1 MLPAFAVEGSS
12 GFARAALEVWCRRGV
27 VAKSV
32 GMFRRA
38 VAGAWVEYALWTLRR
53 DGRASVRRRRES
65 VFIVLMICVSRK
77 STGSVPY
84 IYACSAGHVLSPIVA
99 RG

>member
-12 GFARAALEVWCRRGV
+12 GFARAALDVWCRRGV

-38 VAGAWVEYALWTLRR
+38 VAGAWVEYVLWTLRR
-53 DGRASVRRRRES
+53 DGRASIRRRRES
-65 VFIVLMICVSRK
+65 VFIVLMTSVSERER
-77 STGSVPY
+77 
-84 IYACSAGHVLSPIVA
+84 VLGVYLTYM
-99 RG
+99 RVE